1 MAIVIDL
8 QCRCLTGIRTYYNH
22 AYVQHTIQLGCTSVD
37 VVACVFGTF
46 KEMAG
51 SCLGQMFFIVVPV
64 LRSCGYPRASKIGN
78 EGHRGVHLSKYLPK
92 PLLMHHPLLPL
103 SCTGHWWATMG
114 TPRPLVLK
122 RRIISS
128 QSMHVVDGIS

>member
-22 AYVQHTIQLGCTSVD
+22 AYVQHTLQLGCTSVD
-37 VVACVFGTF
+37 VVARVFGTF

-64 LRSCGYPRASKIGN
+64 LRSGGDPSPCNVGWFIIPVFSAD
-78 EGHRGVHLSKYLPK
+78 
-92 PLLMHHPLLPL
+92 PL
-103 SCTGHWWATMG
+103 SVGHL
-114 TPRPLVLK
+114 R
-122 RRIISS
+122 
-128 QSMHVVDGIS
+128 